1 MMANLQSIDP
11 ERLGVEEG
19 IREDMYIFLGG
30 DVRVNFMGVLGA
42 GGDSSQKVRRKV
54 GRDMGWTEMWK
65 EIEFRGIWVLTWEP
79 GAIENPQNIWR

>member
-1 MMANLQSIDP
+1 MMVNLQSIDP

-19 IREDMYIFLGG
+19 IREDRYIFLGG

-54 GRDMGWTEMWK
+54 GGDMGWTEMWK

-79 GAIENPQNIWR
+79 GTIENPQNIWR